1 MTIKSFICNLNQKIT
16 TWQFKDELPEDEKI
30 RAIGNAAQATAAGG
44 AADFGFA
51 DHQVVIQDLID
62 AVRTGREVIIPV
74 ENVRPTLEIVLA
86 MYQSAAR
93 NEAVRLPVTDDSTIW
108 K

>member
-1 MTIKSFICNLNQKIT
+1 
-16 TWQFKDELPEDEKI
+16 
-30 RAIGNAAQATAAGG
+30 
-44 AADFGFA
+44 
-51 DHQVVIQDLID
+51 
-62 AVRTGREVIIPV
+62 V